1 VKDEDIDWMIYHLLT
16 PQGSADP
23 VDLAT
28 QSGLDFKTV
37 KTSLQRLE
45 KYFLI
50 EMADGRARLLSVG
63 ESLIR
68 CQVTYDAELGYIIEN
83 GIIKQKRKSDQ

>member
-1 VKDEDIDWMIYHLLT
+1 MKDEDIDWIIYHLLP

-23 VDLAT
+23 IDLAT
-28 QSGLDFKTV
+28 KSGLDLKTV
-37 KTSLQRLE
+37 NISLRRLE

-50 EMADGRARLLSVG
+50 EMVDGSARLLSVS

-68 CQVTYDAELGYIIEN
+68 CQFTYDADLRCMIEK
-83 GIIKQKRKSDQ
+83 GVIKQKRKSDQ

>member
-1 VKDEDIDWMIYHLLT
+1 MKDEDIDWIIYHLFA

-23 VDLAT
+23 IDLT
-28 QSGLDFKTV
+28 TKSGLDLKTV
-37 KTSLQRLE
+37 NTSLQRLE

-50 EMADGRARLLSVG
+50 EMVDGRARLLSVN

-68 CQVTYDAELGYIIEN
+68 CQFTYDADLRYMIEN
-83 GIIKQKRKSDQ
+83 GVIKQTRKSDQ

>member
-1 VKDEDIDWMIYHLLT
+1 VKDEDIDWIIYHLLT
-16 PQGSADP
+16 PQGTADP

-28 QSGLDFKTV
+28 KSGLDLKTV
-37 KTSLQRLE
+37 NISLQRLE

-50 EMADGRARLLSVG
+50 EMADGRARLLSIG

-68 CQVTYDAELGYIIEN
+68 CQVTYDADLRYIIEN

>member
-1 VKDEDIDWMIYHLLT
+1 VKDEDIDWIIYHLLT
-16 PQGSADP
+16 PQGIAAP

-28 QSGLDFKTV
+28 KSGFNLQTV
-37 KTSLQRLE
+37 NASLQRLE

-50 EMADGRARLLSVG
+50 ELVDGRARLLSVG

-68 CQVTYDAELGYIIEN
+68 CQFTHDADLRYMIEN
-83 GIIKQKRKSDQ
+83 GVIKQKRKGDQ

>member
-1 VKDEDIDWMIYHLLT
+1 MKDEDIDWIIYHLLT
-16 PQGSADP
+16 PQGTADP

-28 QSGLDFKTV
+28 KSGLDLKTV
-37 KTSLQRLE
+37 NISLQRLE

-50 EMADGRARLLSVG
+50 EMADGRARLLSIG

-68 CQVTYDAELGYIIEN
+68 CQVTYDAGLLYIIEN
-83 GIIKQKRKSDQ
+83 GVIKQKRKSDQ